1 MDPAQWISTM
11 NNPEFREPP
20 APLTIQ
26 KIDSLLLDLVKENED
41 YAWTWYCAFKL
52 AITDSDGSDRVA
64 TNSAVHLMKQLFDVR
79 IKLNPH
85 WKE

>member
-20 APLTIQ
+20 APL
-26 KIDSLLLDLVKENED
+26 SLTDLLISKVQED
-41 YAWTWYCAFKL
+41 DEYAWTWYCAFKL
-52 AITDSDGSDRVA
+52 AITDSDGSDKVA
-64 TNSAVHLMKQLFDVR
+64 TNSAILLMKQLFDVR